1 MNCDLTKGK
10 IDQLVFEHDKQ
21 ALKEVSHH
29 IVSCESCQ
37 AYFDESRKSAR
48 IIELAQKEPELQ
60 NPEGLTNSILAAID
74 DVKQIP
80 EQNNNIA
87 KPKIIQLIR
96 RTLAAASI
104 SLMLIFAIEQY
115 IVFDKISKLEEY
127 VSEVPNQYKNRSIK
141 NIFRYNSGIPV
152 ESFNKL
158 FNKENRLAFHRKLK
172 TRISMARLSAL
183 AMNELDNQRINQY
196 IHSFNTKIYYEPDSS
211 NTK

>member
-1 MNCDLTKGK
+1 MNCELIKDK
-10 IDQLVFEHDKQ
+10 IDQLVFKHDKQ
-21 ALKEVSHH
+21 IMADVSHH
-29 IVSCESCQ
+29 IENCDSCKT
-37 AYFDESRKSAR
+37 YYDENLKVQR
-48 IIELAQKEPELQ
+48 IIRLAQKEPNLE
-60 NPEGLTNSILAAID
+60 NPENLTNSILAAID

-127 VSEVPNQYKNRSIK
+127 VSEVPNLYKNRSIK
-141 NIFRYNSGIPV
+141 NIFRYNSGIQI

-183 AMNELDNQRINQY
+183 AMNEIDNQRINQY
-196 IHSFNTKIYYEPDSS
+196 IHSFNTNIYHESDSS